1 MSILAVYIF
10 FNNDIYPKNK
20 KNYEETLN
28 PVVLL
33 LVARVIVTLKAFFVY
48 WEKKYICYYVNFETK
63 IFSVREKEIQ
73 V

>member
-28 PVVLL
+28 LIL
-33 LVARVIVTLKAFFVY
+33 
-48 WEKKYICYYVNFETK
+48 
-63 IFSVREKEIQ
+63 
-73 V
+73 